1 MNPRKL
7 AGGVQGRE
15 KKIME
20 HGASTPEG
28 QIVIKSSGKF
38 LKKGAIISLTPRP
51 LSTLRER
58 VHHSLQR
65 VTLAG
70 GVW

>member
-1 MNPRKL
+1 MTNFFPSC
-7 AGGVQGRE
+7 GEG

-38 LKKGAIISLTPRP
+38 LKKGAIISLTPP
-51 LSTLRER
+51 PSLLIKEREG
-58 VHHSLQR
+58 L
-65 VTLAG
+65 G
-70 GVW
+70 GGGGKSPDPKL